1 MARKSKKVRE
11 AAEEQAKRLQEMKE
25 LLEQAEQ
32 EEKKILE
39 DTEESIQKIA
49 EKNNIFCGV
58 ILSQEDLLAVLRLAL
73 ETKENIKIPFK
84 LYFND

>member
-1 MARKSKKVRE
+1 MARKSKKARE

-25 LLEQAEQ
+25 LLERAEQ
-32 EEKKILE
+32 EEKQILE
-39 DTEESIQKIA
+39 DTEKDIQEIA
-49 EKNNIFCGV
+49 EKNNLFCGV
-58 ILSQEDLLAVLRLAL
+58 ILSHEDLLNVLKLAL

>member
-32 EEKKILE
+32 EENQLLE
-39 DTEESIQKIA
+39 DAENSINKVT
-49 EKNNIFCGV
+49 EKNNMFCGV
-58 ILSQEDLLAVLRLAL
+58 ILSYEDLLAVLRLAL

-84 LYFND
+84 LYFNE

>member
-25 LLEQAEQ
+25 LLEIAEQ
-32 EEKKILE
+32 EEKKLLE
-39 DTEESIQKIA
+39 NTEESIKEIA
-49 EKNNIFCGV
+49 DKNNIFCGV
-58 ILSQEDLLAVLRLAL
+58 ILSHEDLLSVLRLAL